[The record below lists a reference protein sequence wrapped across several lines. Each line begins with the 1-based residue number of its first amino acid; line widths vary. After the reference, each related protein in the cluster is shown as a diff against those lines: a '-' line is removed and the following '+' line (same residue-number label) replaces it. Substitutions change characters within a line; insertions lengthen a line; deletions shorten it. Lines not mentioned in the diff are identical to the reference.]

1 MKSEVLFSMSSLWR
15 VCVLSI
21 ALPVAMFATTAMAL
35 PEPKVSVTYSLETA
49 DGGGYFQKISGTPNE
64 IGDVDFVFAAGE
76 VEPPGP
82 DGDPNVIV
90 QVDNPLFVTIEF
102 TADAP
107 GGNIIDGPVE
117 LVDAYFERE
126 WDMDSGLT
134 VVHTDIDVWLSR
146 KGTGTLS
153 GSTITWD
160 NTVAPY
166 QESASGV
173 ATCTGFGCLFS
184 SPPFPRTLDVTDN
197 DVPLPT
203 FTVLTDTTF
212 GDSFASDNGTPGDPS
227 DDIDRPDDQA
237 TVKDTWVGV
246 EVPEPSREILLLAG
260 VLGLVGLGRLR
271 ERGDRGRSLREPSPI
286 GSGLGDR
293 SGSRSR

>member
-1 MKSEVLFSMSSLWR
+1 M
-15 VCVLSI
+15 LSI
-21 ALPVAMFATTAMAL
+21 TLPVAVLATTAMAL
-35 PEPKVSVTYSLETA
+35 PEPKVSITYSLETA
-49 DGGGYFQKISGTPNE
+49 DGGGYFQKISGTPSE
-64 IGDVDFVFAAGE
+64 IGDVDFVFDVVDA
-76 VEPPGP
+76 
-82 DGDPNVIV
+82 GDPNDK
-90 QVDNPLFVTIEF
+90 VDVLVAGSLPARQGAIPMRVTIEF

-107 GGNIIDGPVE
+107 GGNIVDGPVE

-126 WDMDSGLT
+126 WEIDSGLT
-134 VVHTDIDVWLSR
+134 VVYTDIDVWLSR
-146 KGTGTLS
+146 KGTGDLV

-166 QESASGV
+166 QESASGE
-173 ATCTGFGCLFS
+173 ATCTGFGCLFA
-184 SPPFPRTLDVTDN
+184 SPPFPRDLSVTDN

-203 FTVLTDTTF
+203 FTVLEDAIF

-227 DDIDRPDDQA
+227 DDIDRPDAQA
-237 TVKDTWVGV
+237 TVRDTWVGH

-271 ERGDRGRSLREPSPI
+271 ERGDRRRSLRAPSPI

-293 SGSRSR
+293 SGSRHR

>member
-1 MKSEVLFSMSSLWR
+1 MR
-15 VCVLSI
+15 
-21 ALPVAMFATTAMAL
+21 
-35 PEPKVSVTYSLETA
+35 
-49 DGGGYFQKISGTPNE
+49 
-64 IGDVDFVFAAGE
+64 
-76 VEPPGP
+76 
-82 DGDPNVIV
+82 
-90 QVDNPLFVTIEF
+90 VTIEF

-117 LVDAYFERE
+117 LVYAYFERG
-126 WDMDSGLT
+126 WVINSGLT
-134 VVHTDIDVWLSR
+134 VVTTDIDVWLSR

-166 QESASGV
+166 QESADGL
-173 ATCTGFGCLFS
+173 ATCTGFGCLFA
-184 SPPFPRTLDVTDN
+184 SPPFPRVLNVTDN

-203 FTVLTDTTF
+203 FSVLTDTIF
-212 GDSFASDNGTPGDPS
+212 GDSFASDNGTPNNPS
-227 DDIDRPDDQA
+227 DDIDRPDAQA
-237 TVKDTWVGV
+237 TVKDTWEGV

-271 ERGDRGRSLREPSPI
+271 ERGDRRRSLREPSPI

-293 SGSRSR
+293 SGSRRR